1 MISCNNIGIHFGG
14 RTLFDNVSFVV
25 NSRDKIGLIG
35 RNGSGKS
42 TLMKILSGY
51 EEPSAGK
58 IIFPS
63 YFKVGYLSQ
72 DPQIHSDVTVLE
84 EAESALT
91 EIKSSESDFEKLTE
105 EVSNRTDY
113 ESEEYFELLETMSHL
128 SERLKILESHSAQ
141 GDVEMILIGLGF
153 TRKDLNRL
161 VTEFSGGWQMRIELA
176 KILINKPDCILLDE
190 PTNHLDIESIR
201 WLELFLKNYVG
212 SVILVSHDRKF
223 LDNICNRTIEITN
236 QRIYDMPYK
245 YSDFMMKRDEQ
256 RQSEVATLRN
266 QEREIAQIER
276 FVERFRSKAS
286 LASRVQSRV
295 KKLEKMTVVQ
305 LEDVDTSTVNIRF
318 PTPPRSGRLVVEV
331 TNLSKSYDELN
342 VLKGVDFALERGERA
357 AFVGKNGEGKSTF
370 SRILA
375 GIESFEGNV
384 KIGESVVTGYY
395 AQHQA
400 TMLSGDST
408 VFEIIDNAATGEM
421 RTQVRHLLG
430 AFLFSGDDIYKRVK
444 VLSGGEKSRL
454 ALAKLLLT
462 PSNLLILDEPTNHLD
477 MLTKDVLKSALMDY
491 EGTLIVVSH
500 DREFLEGLTDKT
512 FEFKNRNVKE
522 YPGDIEYYLTKT
534 EIGDLNLIKSDYPVS
549 KNDEVQSED
558 KTSGSQLR
566 REKRKEMQRELGKIV
581 KQIAA
586 LEKEIADLEEKMQKY
601 DALFLDT
608 EFFNNKQK
616 YSKARSEY
624 DVFANRL
631 NKCMETWSNL
641 SQSQEKL
648 QNDINEN

>member
-72 DPQIHSDVTVLE
+72 DPQIHSHVTVLE

-223 LDNICNRTIEITN
+223 LDNITNRTIEITN

-318 PTPPRSGRLVVEV
+318 PTPALGQTCCRSHQ
-331 TNLSKSYDELN
+331 S
-342 VLKGVDFALERGERA
+342 LE
-357 AFVGKNGEGKSTF
+357 K
-370 SRILA
+370 
-375 GIESFEGNV
+375 
-384 KIGESVVTGYY
+384 
-395 AQHQA
+395 
-400 TMLSGDST
+400 
-408 VFEIIDNAATGEM
+408 
-421 RTQVRHLLG
+421 
-430 AFLFSGDDIYKRVK
+430 
-444 VLSGGEKSRL
+444 
-454 ALAKLLLT
+454 
-462 PSNLLILDEPTNHLD
+462 
-477 MLTKDVLKSALMDY
+477 
-491 EGTLIVVSH
+491 
-500 DREFLEGLTDKT
+500 
-512 FEFKNRNVKE
+512 
-522 YPGDIEYYLTKT
+522 
-534 EIGDLNLIKSDYPVS
+534 
-549 KNDEVQSED
+549 
-558 KTSGSQLR
+558 LR
-566 REKRKEMQRELGKIV
+566 R
-581 KQIAA
+581 
-586 LEKEIADLEEKMQKY
+586 
-601 DALFLDT
+601 T
-608 EFFNNKQK
+608 EC
-616 YSKARSEY
+616 AERS
-624 DVFANRL
+624 
-631 NKCMETWSNL
+631 
-641 SQSQEKL
+641 
-648 QNDINEN
+648 